1 MVKKNKNFLLYLL
14 FAMAAMVL
22 VIISSY
28 LAIAELSDFKN
39 AKDTLKILISII
51 GLFTTFGGAYLGAYL
66 SGKNALHNIK
76 RQNYIDKV
84 DNLKAIQNEL
94 LFNMNYLWD
103 FLSNVYAPLGFS
115 LKKVKIELGSIDR
128 ETKYFYLIIY
138 NNLVKNDIPKIGIDQ
153 SFYLNLLLLKEVI
166 NANSREYR
174 LFDEILPSNK
184 NKYFN
189 TDKFYKLKQ
198 NIDSIKNFITVEEHY
213 AYIHLNKESKQYIIS
228 LLDFADQVHDIL
240 LKTPLTTDNI

>member
-1 MVKKNKNFLLYLL
+1 M
-14 FAMAAMVL
+14 
-22 VIISSY
+22 
-28 LAIAELSDFKN
+28 
-39 AKDTLKILISII
+39 
-51 GLFTTFGGAYLGAYL
+51 
-66 SGKNALHNIK
+66 
-76 RQNYIDKV
+76 
-84 DNLKAIQNEL
+84 
-94 LFNMNYLWD
+94 
-103 FLSNVYAPLGFS
+103 
-115 LKKVKIELGSIDR
+115 KIELGSIDR